1 MTRTHHTC
9 PHCHSPIALDRFE
22 YATDG
27 EHFFRI
33 CPECDHTLL
42 MVDGEGWPVRVE
54 PVGIDARGSAAAPLA
69 RNSVEA

>member
-1 MTRTHHTC
+1 MTTTHHTC

-42 MVDGEGWPVRVE
+42 MVDGEDWPVRVE
-54 PVGIDARGSAAAPLA
+54 PVGIDARGSAAAPRA
-69 RNSVEA
+69 RNSVDA

>member
-1 MTRTHHTC
+1 MNTTHHTC

-22 YATDG
+22 YATDS

-54 PVGIDARGSAAAPLA
+54 PVGIDARGSAAAPLT
-69 RNSVEA
+69 RNSVDA